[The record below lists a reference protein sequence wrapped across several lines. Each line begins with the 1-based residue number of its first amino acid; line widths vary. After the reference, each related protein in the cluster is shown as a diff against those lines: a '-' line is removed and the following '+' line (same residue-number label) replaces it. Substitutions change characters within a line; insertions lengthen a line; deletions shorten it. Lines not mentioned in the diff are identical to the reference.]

1 MDIVKR
7 LRAMDEEQFYQAP
20 ATSYRDCQEAADE
33 IERLRAQTRAFAKA
47 IVEGDE
53 PFGGEEWEALLQAAE
68 ATNKHPD

>member
-33 IERLRAQTRAFAKA
+33 IERLRDEVNRLRSTVTMSKLPTEAPLASRAFPSPLK
-47 IVEGDE
+47 
-53 PFGGEEWEALLQAAE
+53 L
-68 ATNKHPD
+68 

>member
-33 IERLRAQTRAFAKA
+33 IERLRVEVAALKDEIVSVQKMTRS
-47 IVEGDE
+47 
-53 PFGGEEWEALLQAAE
+53 
-68 ATNKHPD
+68 N